1 MKLVKRHPLI
11 ALVNNYLI
19 DSPAPSNLSYI
30 WNFGSL
36 LGTCLALQIITGVTL
51 AMHYIGSVD
60 LAFSSVEHIM
70 RDVNSGWLI
79 RYLHSNGAAFF
90 FIFVYIHMAKALY
103 YGSFRAPRILLWSIG
118 VVIFLVMIITA
129 FLGYVLPWGQMS
141 YWGATVIT
149 NLLSAIPWIGTDLVE
164 FIWGGF
170 SVSNATLTRFFSLH
184 FLLPFVLAAL
194 AFMHLIAL
202 HQNAS
207 NNPMGVSSKMDRVPF
222 YPYYVFKD
230 IVGFFVFFLILSIF
244 VFFFPNALGHPDN
257 SIPANPMQTPIS
269 IVPEFYL
276 LPFYA
281 ILRAIPNKLLGV
293 VAMLAAIFILFLL
306 PYLESSRVR
315 SSAFR
320 PFMRIFFWLFAVNFL
335 LLMWIGANHPEP
347 PFILLGQLCT
357 AFYFAY
363 FLILVPLIG
372 LIENTLSDLG
382 TINPSKNTPQGLF
395 SVENR
400 GNYIPRIT
408 FRAFQQRLFLIMGI
422 YRRKVNS

>member
-1 MKLVKRHPLI
+1 VASIFIPPKLIITAMKLVKRHPLI

-347 PFILLGQLCT
+347 PFILLGQLCK
-357 AFYFAY
+357 A
-363 FLILVPLIG
+363 
-372 LIENTLSDLG
+372 E
-382 TINPSKNTPQGLF
+382 
-395 SVENR
+395 
-400 GNYIPRIT
+400 
-408 FRAFQQRLFLIMGI
+408 
-422 YRRKVNS
+422 RRT